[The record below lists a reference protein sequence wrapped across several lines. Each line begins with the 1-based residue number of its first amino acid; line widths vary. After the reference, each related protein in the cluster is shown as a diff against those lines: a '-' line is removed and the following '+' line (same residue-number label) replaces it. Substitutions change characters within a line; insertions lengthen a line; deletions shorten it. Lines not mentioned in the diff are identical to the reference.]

1 MARTTRSLKQ
11 TIILWSLIIIV
22 ALLLLLGFI
31 IFMGAWYGRENDHTI
46 LIVLISVTLT
56 YVVLLFAATLYLVHR
71 ITKNYRDGL
80 YGTTVKNYRLINGG
94 EAGLEDY
101 PTTSIAEFAELNAEV
116 ETLRGTLRNV
126 TMIYRDRGYEDMN
139 LEPIPEYPGVVTL
152 GSVQRALNDLI
163 GASLSFRNAFVEIFY
178 EAGEDVISP
187 EDLRR
192 IIEALQNRFLAY
204 ENPLI
209 FLPDDRRSIYLYLPH
224 VDSISIITDHLNMM
238 LPNLS
243 IAKQTVE
250 GHISVPAC
258 YSLVLYPYSSVHEIF
273 PDLRY
278 SKRQGKMANVYLPS
292 RRHLLTDSTTK
303 STMYFNQMSKLLRRI
318 ESIEADRTNKQSVRS
333 AIAAI
338 LDDVNQ
344 ELGFDTSGIV
354 AFDAEANAFLCKD
367 AIGKNRLF
375 NIGDTIDPAV
385 VKALA
390 SVQDPDHSYF
400 FSKRALC
407 GPSLGRYADKYGIES
422 GFYYILT
429 KEGKPHGFIYLVH
442 YGGDLNIDS
451 YMQEALVAVCYHIA
465 SSYVIGE
472 IIEDVVESDRRLDA
486 LLSFIDSGTYQIEK
500 GSYALRGMSNSL
512 KRVFP
517 KFEVGA
523 PCYKA
528 FYGLSGPCPDCPLVS
543 GTKKTSLI
551 KNRTYVSTLTLN
563 SKLASV
569 ATLLISRSK
578 NAEDAVDRYNHDILV
593 NSFPTLVEDLR
604 GRYLI
609 GDTGYILLLRVE
621 NHTKLVDNFHSEG
634 VLLIYRNFVDAM
646 KKVWGNV
653 ENVYLYDPQTL
664 AVLFSSYGQTDIL
677 NRCEDI
683 FKLTKNIVYEGE
695 RRYDLEL
702 TYLPMH
708 YPQGFP
714 SAEDFLRHVG
724 VEFGRGKK
732 EKKLDYIYFD
742 DSNYTRPA
750 SRREFMLQVIDE
762 QFGQETFHVLLQP
775 LIHGQSKRIFGAEI
789 LLRIQ
794 DEQRHIVF
802 YADEL
807 VRVASEN
814 GKIPTI
820 TKALLRYVSS
830 FYSSIGA
837 ATLKQMGFTRLG
849 LNTDVSLFA
858 DPTFEGFFE
867 SFIKEANFPHDF
879 LSFEIGERDVA
890 NHIEEFRKATAMLK
904 RFQIPLVIDQYTGS
918 NISIDDLSR
927 LGFTKIKV
935 SRNLVHN
942 IDVDR
947 GRLASLQGLLEEAM
961 AKNIDTSVVGVEN
974 LDQYNLLIKINPKID
989 MQGFYFYAPLEKAV
1003 LVDTVRTH
1011 NANLKEGKKA

>member
-1 MARTTRSLKQ
+1 MAKKKTRSLKQ
-11 TIILWSLIIIV
+11 TIILWSVVIVV
-22 ALLLLLGFI
+22 ALLVLLGFI
-31 IFMGAWYGRENDHTI
+31 IAMGAWYGRTNDHTI
-46 LIVLISVTLT
+46 LIILIAVSLS
-56 YVVLLFAATLYLVHR
+56 YVVFLLVGALYLVHR

-80 YGTTVKNYRLINGG
+80 YGTTINNYRLINEGG
-94 EAGLEDY
+94 SSLEDY
-101 PTTSIAEFAELNAEV
+101 PTTSIAEFSDLNAEV
-116 ETLRGTLRNV
+116 AVLRSTLQNV
-126 TMIYRDRGYEDMN
+126 TMLYQYRGYDSMPLDQVEGF
-139 LEPIPEYPGVVTL
+139 PGVVTL
-152 GSVQRALNDLI
+152 KSVQRILNDLV
-163 GASLSFRNAFVEIFY
+163 GSSLAFRNAFVEIFY
-178 EAGEDVISP
+178 EAGEDVISDD
-187 EDLRR
+187 DLHR

-204 ENPLI
+204 ENPLV
-209 FLPDDRRSIYLYLPH
+209 FLPDDRRSIYLYLPRI
-224 VDSISIITDHLNMM
+224 DSLSIITDHLNIM

-250 GHISVPAC
+250 GHISIPAS

-278 SKRQGKMANVYLPS
+278 AKRQGKMVNVYLPT
-292 RRHLLTDSTTK
+292 RRHLLAETTTK
-303 STMYFNQMSKLLRRI
+303 NTMYFNQMSKLLRRI
-318 ESIEADRTNKQSVRS
+318 ESIEADRGNKQTVRQAVAS
-333 AIAAI
+333 T
-338 LDDVNQ
+338 LEDVDR
-344 ELGFDTSGIV
+344 EFGFETSGIV
-354 AFDAEANAFLCKD
+354 AFDAEANAFVCKD
-367 AIGKNRLF
+367 VAGKNTLF
-375 NIGDTIDPAV
+375 SVGDVIEPAF
-385 VKALA
+385 VKALS

-407 GPSLGRYADKYGIES
+407 GPSLGRYADKYGIRS
-422 GFYYILT
+422 AFFYVMT
-429 KEGKPHGFIYLVH
+429 KEGKIHGFIFMVKFD
-442 YGGDLNIDS
+442 GDLKIDS
-451 YMQEALVAVCYHIA
+451 YMQEALVAVTYHIA
-465 SSYVIGE
+465 SNFAMGD

-486 LLSFIDSGTYQIEK
+486 LLSYIDSGTYQSEK
-500 GSYALRGMSNSL
+500 GSFALRSMSQSL
-512 KRVFP
+512 KHLFP
-517 KFEVGA
+517 KAELES
-523 PCYKA
+523 PCYKTL
-528 FYGLSGPCPDCPLVS
+528 YGLSGPCPDCPLVT
-543 GTKKTSLI
+543 GDKKTSVI
-551 KNRTYVSTLTLN
+551 KNRSYLSSLTLN
-563 SKLASV
+563 SKRGSLA
-569 ATLLISRSK
+569 TILLQRIRSG
-578 NAEDAVDRYNHDILV
+578 EEAVDRYNHDLLV

-621 NHTKLVDNFHSEG
+621 NHTKLVDSFHSEG

-646 KKVWGNV
+646 KKVWGSV
-653 ENVYLYDPQTL
+653 ENVYFYDPQTL

-695 RRYDLEL
+695 RRYDLDL

-724 VEFGRGKK
+724 VEFGRAKRD
-732 EKKLDYIYFD
+732 KKLDYIYFD
-742 DSNYTRPA
+742 DSSYTRPA

-762 QFGQETFHVLLQP
+762 QFGKETFHVLLQP
-775 LIHGQSKRIFGAEI
+775 LVHGQSKRIFGAEI

-849 LNTDVSLFA
+849 LNTDVSLFS
-858 DPTFEGFFE
+858 DPTFEGFFG
-867 SFIKEANFPHDF
+867 SFVKEANLPSGF

-890 NHIEEFRKATAMLK
+890 NHIEEFRKAMAMLK

-918 NISIDDLSR
+918 NVSLDEAAR
-927 LGFTKIKV
+927 LGFIKI
-935 SRNLVHN
+935 SRNVVHN

-947 GRLASLQGLLEEAM
+947 GRLAALQALLEEVM
-961 AKNIDTSVVGVEN
+961 DKGIETSVVGVEN

-989 MQGFYFYAPLEKAV
+989 MQGFYFFAPLEKAV
-1003 LVDTVRTH
+1003 LVDTVRTY
-1011 NANLKEGKKA
+1011 NAGLKESK

>member
-1 MARTTRSLKQ
+1 MAKRTRSLKS
-11 TIILWSLIIIV
+11 TIILWSVVITV
-22 ALLLLLGFI
+22 ALLVLLGFI
-31 IFMGAWYGRENDHTI
+31 IGMGALYGRTNDHTVLVI
-46 LIVLISVTLT
+46 LIVVSLSYVAFLLIGA
-56 YVVLLFAATLYLVHR
+56 LLLVRR

-80 YGTTVKNYRLINGG
+80 YGTTINNYRLINGG

-101 PTTSIAEFAELNAEV
+101 PTTSIAEFSDLNKEV
-116 ETLRGTLRNV
+116 EILRSTLHNV
-126 TMIYRDRGYEDMN
+126 TMLYQSRGYESMPLDYV
-139 LEPIPEYPGVVTL
+139 PGFPGVATL
-152 GSVQRALNDLI
+152 ESVSRILNDLI
-163 GASLSFRNAFVEIFY
+163 GSSLAFRNAFVEIYF
-178 EAGEDVISP
+178 ESGEEEISK
-187 EDLRR
+187 EDMHR
-192 IIEALQNRFLAY
+192 IIEALQNRFIAY

-209 FLPDDRRSIYLYLPH
+209 FLPEDMRSIYLYLPR
-224 VDSISIITDHLNMM
+224 VDSLSIITDHLNIM

-243 IAKQTVE
+243 IAKQTTE
-250 GHISVPAC
+250 GHISVPAS
-258 YSLVLYPYSSVHEIF
+258 YSVVLYPYSSVHEIF

-278 SKRQGKMANVYLPS
+278 AKRQGKMVNVYLPT
-292 RRHLLTDSTTK
+292 RRHLLGDTTTK
-303 STMYFNQMSKLLRRI
+303 NTMYFNQMSKLLRRL
-318 ESIEADRTNKQSVRS
+318 EAIEADRMNKQTVRKAVSSV
-333 AIAAI
+333 
-338 LDDVNQ
+338 LDDASA
-344 ELGFDTSGIV
+344 ELGFDCSGIV
-354 AFDAEANAFLCKD
+354 AFDQEANGFMCKD
-367 AIGKNRLF
+367 SMGKKPLF
-375 NIGDTIDPAV
+375 NVGDGVDAV
-385 VKALA
+385 FVKTLN
-390 SVQDPDHSYF
+390 SVQDTDHSYF

-407 GPSLGRYADKYGIES
+407 GPSLGRYADKYGIQS
-422 GFYYILT
+422 AFFYVIV
-429 KEGKPHGFIYLVH
+429 KEGKPHGFIYFVKYEGELE
-442 YGGDLNIDS
+442 LDS
-451 YMQEALVAVCYHIA
+451 YRQEAMVALTYHIA
-465 SSYVIGE
+465 SSYIIGE
-472 IIEDVVESDRRLDA
+472 VIEDVVEADRRLDA
-486 LLSFIDSGTYQIEK
+486 LLSYADAGTYESEK
-500 GSYALRGMSNSL
+500 GSYALRGMSQSL

-517 KFEVGA
+517 KAELGL
-523 PCYKA
+523 PCYKTL
-528 FYGLSGPCPDCPLVS
+528 YGLTAPCPDCPLIT
-543 GTKKTSLI
+543 GTKKSSLI
-551 KNRTYVSTLTLN
+551 KNRNYLSTLTLN
-563 SKLASV
+563 AKRGSV
-569 ATLLISRSK
+569 ATLLLQRIKSG
-578 NAEDAVDRYNHDILV
+578 EDSVDRFNHDLLI
-593 NSFPTLVEDLR
+593 NSFPSLVEDLR
-604 GRYLI
+604 GKYMI

-621 NHTKLVDNFHSEG
+621 NHTRLVDSFHSEG

-653 ENVYLYDPQTL
+653 ENVYSYDSQTL

-695 RRYDLEL
+695 KRYDLEL

-724 VEFGRGKK
+724 VEFNRSRKD
-732 EKKLDYIYFD
+732 KKLDYIYFD
-742 DSNYTRPA
+742 DSSYTRPA

-775 LIHGQSKRIFGAEI
+775 LIHGQSRRIFGAEI

-837 ATLKQMGFTRLG
+837 GTLKQMGFTRLG

-867 SFIKEANFPHDF
+867 SFVKEANLPSGF

-890 NHIEEFRKATAMLK
+890 NHIEEFRKAMAMLK

-918 NISIDDLSR
+918 NVSLDEAAR
-927 LGFTKIKV
+927 LGFTKIKI
-935 SRNLVHN
+935 SRNVIHN

-947 GRLASLQGLLEEAM
+947 GRLAAAQALLEEAM
-961 AKNIDTSVVGVEN
+961 DKGIDTSVVGVEN
-974 LDQYNLLIKINPKID
+974 LDQYNLLVKINPKID

-1011 NANLKEGKKA
+1011 NSGLKESK